1 MRSGFDLRS
10 KGRCQLARLSETGA
24 ARLLTCPAG
33 FAPSWGERPSCGRPG
48 AWPVAASVYRP
59 KRADA
64 TKPGLVERARHAG
77 DRHGGLLRQQ
87 LVRRRARLIRS
98 QGPLLLVAPGR
109 PTVPC
114 GSGWP
119 RGALVNHECSGHHR
133 SRPSR
138 LVAQIRGIRL
148 SLMMTPGVV
157 QNACRCAPP
166 APPVVGVA
174 ACDAVGAAPGRSV

>member
-1 MRSGFDLRS
+1 MPETVTAVYFASSWYDVEPGSFEVKDLYYWSPPAADRS
-10 KGRCQLARLSETGA
+10 
-24 ARLLTCPAG
+24 
-33 FAPSWGERPSCGRPG
+33 
-48 AWPVAASVYRP
+48 
-59 KRADA
+59 
-64 TKPGLVERARHAG
+64 
-77 DRHGGLLRQQ
+77 LRQW
-87 LVRRRARLIRS
+87 
-98 QGPLLLVAPGR
+98 VAP
-109 PTVPC
+109 
-114 GSGWP
+114 
-119 RGALVNHECSGHHR
+119 GALVNHECSGHHR